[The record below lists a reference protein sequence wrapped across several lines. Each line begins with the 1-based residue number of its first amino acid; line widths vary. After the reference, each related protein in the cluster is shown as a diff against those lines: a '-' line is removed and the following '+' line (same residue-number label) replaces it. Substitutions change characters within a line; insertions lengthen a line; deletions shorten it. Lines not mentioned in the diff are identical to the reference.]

1 MVHIDVCS
9 ESSIA
14 GACKDVS
21 TRHGELY
28 GLINNAGGWL
38 SSAKDTIDL
47 NTYAVINVTE
57 AFLPLLLK
65 KQGGNNTIV
74 SMHISHDIFGSDRSP
89 RRGNLV
95 RACVTFLKRTLKMS
109 F

>member
-9 ESSIA
+9 EASIA
-14 GACKDVS
+14 AACKDVG

-38 SSAKDTIDL
+38 SSARDTIDL

-89 RRGNLV
+89 RRGNV
-95 RACVTFLKRTLKMS
+95 
-109 F
+109 

>member
-1 MVHIDVCS
+1 MIHIDVCS
-9 ESSIA
+9 EASIA
-14 GACKDVS
+14 AACKDVG

-38 SSAKDTIDL
+38 SSPKDTIDL

-65 KQGGNNTIV
+65 KQGGNNTFV
-74 SMHISHDIFGSDRSP
+74 S
-89 RRGNLV
+89 
-95 RACVTFLKRTLKMS
+95 CTFHMTNFVKI
-109 F
+109 

>member
-1 MVHIDVCS
+1 MFGSCFLLVRLLFFDSLVKNEKIRHDNDGIDVCS

-14 GACKDVS
+14 AACNDVS
-21 TRHGELY
+21 ARHGELY

-65 KQGGNNTIV
+65 KQGGN
-74 SMHISHDIFGSDRSP
+74 
-89 RRGNLV
+89 
-95 RACVTFLKRTLKMS
+95 TFV